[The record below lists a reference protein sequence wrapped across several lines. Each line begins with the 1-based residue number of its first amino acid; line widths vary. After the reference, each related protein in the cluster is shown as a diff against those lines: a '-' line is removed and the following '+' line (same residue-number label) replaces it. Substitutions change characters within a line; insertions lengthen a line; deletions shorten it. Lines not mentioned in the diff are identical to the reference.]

1 MSIEALDMLG
11 HVHGFEDDLESFI
24 YVVLYAALRWL
35 PVESPHLLHW
45 RFTTFFGAP
54 DPEGCGGGAD
64 AKQNNVISHKYTRSL
79 KTTRSAQVLQWVN
92 DAVDLHYKG
101 WRLNPDWVG
110 GKALKRMWEERLKG
124 ELPIDD
130 RCVNLAPGMEVDESR
145 SLYMTYI
152 AGAPPM
158 ALSGHDDEF
167 QLTGTTSSKRSQE
180 ASGDELAATSRN
192 PKRLRLGMLF

>member
-11 HVHGFEDDLESFI
+11 HVHGSEDDLESFI

-35 PVESPHLLHW
+35 PVESPHSLHW

-64 AKQNNVISHKYTRSL
+64 AKQNNAISHKYTRSL

-101 WRLNPDWVG
+101 WRLHPDWVD

-124 ELPIDD
+124 ELPLDD
-130 RCVNLAPGMEVDESR
+130 RCVNLVQGMEVDESR
-145 SLYMTYI
+145 SLHTTHI
-152 AGAPPM
+152 AGTPLAM

-180 ASGDELAATSRN
+180 AGGDELAATSRD
-192 PKRLRLGMLF
+192 PKRLRLEIV